1 MAKAKDRTGQRFGRL
16 VVIRQAKRPEY
27 SSCKHAMWECQCD
40 CGNRAIVSCG
50 ALISGQ
56 TRSCGCLRKEIARI
70 NGCKRA
76 AKRASAL

>member
-50 ALISGQ
+50 SLISGQ
-56 TRSCGCLRKEIARI
+56 TRSCGCLRRETARE
-70 NGCKRA
+70 NGK
-76 AKRASAL
+76 KKTGKKT